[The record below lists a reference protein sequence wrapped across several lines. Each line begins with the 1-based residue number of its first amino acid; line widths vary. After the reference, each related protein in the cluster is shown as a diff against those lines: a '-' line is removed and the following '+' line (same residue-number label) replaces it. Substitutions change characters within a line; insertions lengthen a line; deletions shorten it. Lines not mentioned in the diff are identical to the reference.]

1 MSSVARGMGR
11 PTASLPQTPQAF
23 PGTHPGQQSPHSP
36 PCLHFLSPLLI
47 FLVSTELSK
56 QIGASPRWT
65 KRFGGLGHKAELR
78 GFSPGAGIAGRG
90 LGRPARFQLA
100 GLGKGCGRDRRGRG
114 LSFTPEATVTPAAG
128 NGEVRT
134 FLWPGRGLRC
144 CLCPGPTRGCWC
156 SVKLFMSMGGLPDPA
171 DVPGPL
177 PEALSSTVPTVLL
190 I

>member
-1 MSSVARGMGR
+1 MGR

-114 LSFTPEATVTPAAG
+114 LSFTPEAAVTPAAG
-128 NGEVRT
+128 NGEEGGGHGGCCSLRVEHFQLHPEASGSPDLVNGSGGWNRAVSGECR
-134 FLWPGRGLRC
+134 FLAAMPLCVHTGRGRGL
-144 CLCPGPTRGCWC
+144 
-156 SVKLFMSMGGLPDPA
+156 
-171 DVPGPL
+171 GPL
-177 PEALSSTVPTVLL
+177 LRH
-190 I
+190 